1 MKVIVNTDRNIHADA
16 DKGRRIED
24 DLANALDRFAA
35 DLTRVEVHLSDESA
49 GRSTGDDIHCLLE
62 ARPAGQDPVTVS
74 HQAPTEA
81 EALGGATDKLE
92 ALLTH
97 KFDRL
102 TDKDRRD
109 TIRGH
114 QD

>member
-1 MKVIVNTDRNIHADA
+1 MKILVNTDRNIHTTA
-16 DKGRRIED
+16 DKDRRIED
-24 DLANALDRFAA
+24 DLTVALERFAG

-49 GRSTGDDIHCLLE
+49 GRSTGDDIQCRLE

-74 HQAPTEA
+74 HQAMTES

-102 TDKDRRD
+102 ADKDRRD
-109 TIRGH
+109 TIRGQ